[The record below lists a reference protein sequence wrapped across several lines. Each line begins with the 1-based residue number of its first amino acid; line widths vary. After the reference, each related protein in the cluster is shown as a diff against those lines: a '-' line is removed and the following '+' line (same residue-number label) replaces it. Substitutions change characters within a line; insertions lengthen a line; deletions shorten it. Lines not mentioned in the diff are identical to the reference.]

1 MQFYRFNVVTNRIKL
16 MILYNYSVHKDY
28 EIYDEKPVSFLL
40 LFVLKNNK
48 KLFFSTACK
57 HPRCVIFIVMEN
69 FRDSYMYSH
78 MYGTRYYAKSSQLMN

>member
-1 MQFYRFNVVTNRIKL
+1 MKSMMKSLCQF
-16 MILYNYSVHKDY
+16 
-28 EIYDEKPVSFLL
+28 
-40 LFVLKNNK
+40 FVAFCFEEQQKAV
-48 KLFFSTACK
+48 FSTACK